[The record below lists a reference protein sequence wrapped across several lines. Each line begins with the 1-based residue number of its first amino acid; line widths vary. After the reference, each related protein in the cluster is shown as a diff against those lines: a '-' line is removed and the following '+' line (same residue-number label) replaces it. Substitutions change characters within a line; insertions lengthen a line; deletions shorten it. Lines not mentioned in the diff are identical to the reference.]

1 MSIQSVLAEIA
12 AAAPS
17 PGVTPSALTADR
29 LWSLAAALLGLA
41 GVVAGALALARPAG
55 RIGSRGAV
63 VALAAGPAGTV
74 IGGAVLLTADGG
86 PGTGNGTVGGYVA
99 LVLGVLAIVLGGLA
113 RARSARRSAA

>member
-1 MSIQSVLAEIA
+1 MS
-12 AAAPS
+12 
-17 PGVTPSALTADR
+17 PSALTADR